1 MNRELNRRNFL
12 RLNATGVFASLAFP
26 VSSLGSTGKRRDERN
41 LAQGRIAIIGAG
53 LAGLAAAYE
62 LDALGYETVVLEAR
76 MQAGGR
82 VRTLRETFSDGLYA
96 EAGAMAIADVDRL
109 TLDYIKK
116 FDLPLQK
123 TNPTGAERRF
133 FVRGKWLTDPKNA
146 PYALNPNEKR
156 LGGVAQ
162 LYSHYA
168 SIGIKQIG
176 DTQSNSWSPANFAEL
191 DRLTVAEFLRKQ
203 GASRDAI
210 EFLKLT
216 ELGLYGDGI
225 DSSSALGVLL
235 GEAHYINAEKFYAIQ
250 GGNDLLPK
258 AFARRLSDKI
268 HYGAVVKSL
277 AQSDDRVKIIGDR
290 HGNSFAFEAD
300 AVVCAVPLSVL
311 GKIEFT
317 PLLSAEKR
325 RAVVEL
331 KYASVSR
338 VYLQSRTRVWE
349 KYHPTAR
356 STTDNPRVVF
366 EDHTDTQTVST
377 RGIVESHTFGAEARQ
392 IAVLTE
398 KERPGAIVCQLENLF
413 PGYAKEFEGGA
424 SKCWDEDE
432 FTRGAYIDYRA
443 GQMTGHFAHLAVPE
457 GRIHFS
463 GEHTSKMHASMEGA
477 LASGRRTAG
486 EIHLRLGSNLFKS

>member
-1 MNRELNRRNFL
+1 MN
-12 RLNATGVFASLAFP
+12 AAGGFASLAFP
-26 VSSLGSTGKRRDERN
+26 ASSLGLFGKRRDERN
-41 LAQGRIAIIGAG
+41 LAKGKIAVIGAG

-82 VRTLRETFSDGLYA
+82 VKTLRETFSDGLYS
-96 EAGAMAIADVDRL
+96 EAGAMAMADVDRL

-116 FDLPLQK
+116 FDLPLEK
-123 TNPTGAERRF
+123 TNPTGAVRRF
-133 FVRGKWLTDPKNA
+133 FVRGKWLTDPKNP
-146 PYALNPNEKR
+146 PYALNQNEKR
-156 LGGVAQ
+156 LGLAQ

-176 DTQSNSWSPANFAEL
+176 DTQSNSWSPANFKEI
-191 DRLTVAEFLRKQ
+191 DRLTVAEFLRKH

-216 ELGLYGDGI
+216 ELGFYGDGV

-235 GEAHYINAEKFYAIQ
+235 GEAHYINAEKFYAVQ

-268 HYGAVVKSL
+268 HYGAAVTSL
-277 AQSDDRVKIIGDR
+277 VQSDNRVKIV
-290 HGNSFAFEAD
+290 GNRSGNPFALEAD

-317 PLLSAEKR
+317 PPLSAGKC
-325 RAVVEL
+325 RAASEL

-338 VYLQSRTRVWE
+338 IYLQSRTRVWE

-356 STTDNPRVVF
+356 TTTDNPRVVF
-366 EDHTDTQTVST
+366 EDHTDTQTGQK

-392 IAVLTE
+392 IAALTE
-398 KERPGAIVCQLENLF
+398 KERLGVSVRQLEKLF
-413 PGYAKEFEGGA
+413 PGYAKEFEGGT
-424 SKCWDEDE
+424 SICWDEDE
-432 FTRGAYIDYRA
+432 FTRGAYVDYRA
-443 GQMTGHFAHLAVPE
+443 GQMTAHFAPLALPE
-457 GRIHFS
+457 GRIHFA
-463 GEHTSKMHASMEGA
+463 GEHTSKMFASMEGA
-477 LASGRRTAG
+477 LESGKRVVS
-486 EIHLRLGSNLFKS
+486 EIHSKRGK